1 MGPERNL
8 LTFFNFQKVV
18 RFSNNRNYALCF
30 DPFVPSEFA
39 SLDTDESGEI
49 TLGTFVSWAVEKNQD
64 RDDEDLGDGEEGG
77 DDAEKGEEA
86 AEEKEEK
93 GEEEGE
99 GDKEE
104 EEEGKDEAE
113 EDKGHKSHYNFSK
126 TFYYHTVEVEKS
138 WDELVLEP
146 RSVTPRA
153 PIWTN

>member
-1 MGPERNL
+1 M
-8 LTFFNFQKVV
+8 

-64 RDDEDLGDGEEGG
+64 RDDEDLEGGEEGG

-104 EEEGKDEAE
+104 EEEEGKDEAE

-126 TFYYHTVEVEKS
+126 TFYYHTVGVEKS
-138 WDELVLEP
+138 WDELLEP